1 MFLLLSFVYLQI
13 SLADFC
19 SQCKMKVLFFGP
31 ASAGMF
37 CGRGQAGIWKG
48 CCSYFRALSTFVSA
62 VVLTCQCLSRS
73 RLPPLFA
80 AGRSCAEL
88 GREPSFGH
96 LSFLQRVFT
105 ILCCLRH
112 YATFCWTQD
121 TKKESVSFWILSLL
135 TYWNPSSN
143 PFSPWAPGFPTE
155 PCVHHRPSS
164 RASHLSP
171 ASAPLAPAS
180 FVAQE
185 PLVPSPVSAAD
196 NQRLYSQTLG
206 FEVWFFLP
214 AAPSSWAFRLS
225 EPSFALLWNESLAV
239 LARWI

>member
-1 MFLLLSFVYLQI
+1 MPVFIKITFAS
-13 SLADFC
+13 SL
-19 SQCKMKVLFFGP
+19 
-31 ASAGMF
+31 
-37 CGRGQAGIWKG
+37 
-48 CCSYFRALSTFVSA
+48 CCW
-62 VVLTCQCLSRS
+62 Q
-73 RLPPLFA
+73 
-80 AGRSCAEL
+80 RSCAEL

-155 PCVHHRPSS
+155 PCVHHRPF
-164 RASHLSP
+164 SP

-206 FEVWFFLP
+206 FEVWCFLP
-214 AAPSSWAFRLS
+214 AAPPSWAFRLS
-225 EPSFALLWNESLAV
+225 EPSFALLWNEFLAV
-239 LARWI
+239 LARWIKGSNVEVDIEASGTSWSSDVHKYSIWFKAVILARDVAQVAVCCR